1 MAQKEVV
8 KRAIETILND
18 VIDRGFK
25 HLMHFPQSDTSLNV
39 ILRKA
44 SEEMSRLKWQLEN
57 HKAKS
62 ESELDRHFKEVS
74 DDLQKTGLALLSEL
88 QEIEKS
94 DKRNNT
100 VPKGEF

>member
-8 KRAIETILND
+8 RRAIETILND

-25 HLMHFPQSDTSLNV
+25 HLMHYPQSDSALNV

-44 SEEMSRLKWQLEN
+44 SEDMSRLKVELEN
-57 HKAKS
+57 HSASTEAERARHYKAI
-62 ESELDRHFKEVS
+62 S
-74 DDLQKTGLALLSEL
+74 DDLQKTGLSLLSEL

-94 DKRNNT
+94 DKRSNS